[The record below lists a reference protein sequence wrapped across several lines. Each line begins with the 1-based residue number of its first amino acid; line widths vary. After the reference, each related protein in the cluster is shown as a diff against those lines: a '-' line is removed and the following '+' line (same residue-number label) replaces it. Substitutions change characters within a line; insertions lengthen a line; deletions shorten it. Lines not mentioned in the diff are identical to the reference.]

1 MAAAAAADWVA
12 AAAVEAEV
20 AAVGRRVEA
29 AVDPEGVVG
38 WEYSVGVQVV
48 AEALAVAAGLSDSTA
63 AAKAERA
70 SVAVDCTRRAQP
82 RAAPG

>member
-12 AAAVEAEV
+12 AAAVEAAV

-38 WEYSVGVQVV
+38 WEYSVVVQVV

-63 AAKAERA
+63 AVKAERA